1 MRCAVLW
8 WLDSNQFNRVPGNCK
23 IFCSHLLVV
32 RSMHYGANMHLE
44 CKSEAGCLLP
54 VQVTS
59 LCFSIIVCETTYFK
73 GLLWE
78 LNESIHV
85 KHFEQL
91 LAYEQYKV
99 SHCYYLYIFASMPH
113 VVEGIWE
120 KYNVVVLP
128 VMLSVIINSTLLHSC
143 QTLVELLV
151 TSFHLKR
158 NTYLTTEF
166 KHSLIVIWNL

>member
-1 MRCAVLW
+1 MLCSDGWTATSLIECLGTARY
-8 WLDSNQFNRVPGNCK
+8 S
-23 IFCSHLLVV
+23 CSHLLVV
-32 RSMHYGANMHLE
+32 RSMHYRAPWVQIWGW
-44 CKSEAGCLLP
+44 LLITCASYL
-54 VQVTS
+54 TS

-91 LAYEQYKV
+91 LAHEQYKV
-99 SHCYYLYIFASMPH
+99 SHCYYLYIFAYMPH

-128 VMLSVIINSTLLHSC
+128 VMLYVIINATLLHSC

-158 NTYLTTEF
+158 NTYLTTEL
-166 KHSLIVIWNL
+166 KHSLIAIRNL